1 MRLMNRIIRKKINNK
16 GNTLGVVVIGILLL
30 GILGTLILNIT
41 AANYQMKLADNQSK
55 RNFYYVEKAVDEIY
69 AGIGVEAMAA
79 VSDAY
84 QYVLSNVVKND
95 DNRLA
100 ALSGDE
106 AKEVFARQ
114 YFDILNDRYINNP
127 ISVEDQLSILKGY
140 IGAVDR
146 VTFNVEPVYDNDGT
160 TLLTDISY
168 DNTEQKLTFK
178 DIKVNSRTASGFNV
192 SVTTDFV
199 VTLPD
204 VNLSFADSGSNNFEE
219 LSKFAL
225 VIDGYET
232 LKKKVNDGSV
242 DFDSLLQTT
251 QNKILDNNIASM
263 TVSKSN
269 STVNLI
275 GNVYVGTSSVSRKK
289 SVDIRNSGIKFN
301 VNAKN
306 FICGGSVVLSNAEV
320 IFNGLSAMNGVD
332 LVRYGLL
339 DSENQSLGMH
349 LWANNLVTDG
359 KISSNLVVNGDCF
372 VADDLE
378 VNGDNSTVRMNG
390 NYFGYGYAGST
401 SNKAVEANSLDR
413 TIFDISNN
421 LPEDYVYDHEGRSA
435 IMINGKNADVIL
447 APVDSFDMVIL
458 GGRAYIDLETGAGSL
473 TSSPGNSTY
482 MTGESVSFKGN
493 QNLYKADIEELGSI
507 VESNPVSFDSI
518 SSYVTGDNLNYT
530 ALGIDST
537 KIIAKRVGSS
547 VYFYRYTNNPT
558 EQTNYFL
565 ERVRSNFV
573 RPSIEAQVRDL
584 GVQNLRL
591 DHDNRNIYTAGA
603 VTEIEGGVLLNSRL
617 GNGVTNGTL
626 DSGFLNLIEEM
637 KYRYDSISSDLT
649 EYGEAYGDLSNM
661 NEAPSSTTVYSHFV
675 DEDLLDELLQERGL
689 VRYEA
694 QNIEE
699 KPGIGTAGEDICEL
713 LFGSRSTGGEVNLG
727 VTIMNNAHRGGDVLQ
742 TERSYGI
749 IVATGDVRIT
759 KDFTG
764 VILCGGNLT
773 IDEGVT
779 VTACP
784 ALFEFLAT
792 YDEVLNQLFG
802 FSAGSGDVS
811 EIKTR
816 NTDYQN
822 LVSMENWRKN

>member
-84 QYVLSNVVKND
+84 QYVLSNVVKDD

-178 DIKVNSRTASGFNV
+178 DIKVSSRTASGFNV

-232 LKKKVNDGSV
+232 LKKKVNGGSV
-242 DFDSLLQTT
+242 DFDGLLQTT

-289 SVDIRNSGIKFN
+289 SVDILNSGIKFN

-332 LVRYGLL
+332 LVRYGFL

-359 KISSNLVVNGDCF
+359 EISSNLVVNGDCF

-390 NYFGYGYAGST
+390 NYFGYGYAGSD
-401 SNKAVEANSLDR
+401 SDKAVEAANSQD
-413 TIFDISNN
+413 N
-421 LPEDYVYDHEGRSA
+421 LPENYEYDHERRSA

-447 APVDSFDMVIL
+447 APINSYDMVIL
-458 GGRAYIDLETGAGSL
+458 GGRAYIDLSNPGDI
-473 TSSPGNSTY
+473 SSSGDFTY

-493 QNLYKADIEELGSI
+493 QNIYKA
-507 VESNPVSFDSI
+507 ESNDLGGIIGSNPISLDSI
-518 SSYVTGDNLNYT
+518 RSYISGDLLNYS

-537 KIIAKRVGSS
+537 KVIAKRSLKDNS
-547 VYFYRYTNNPT
+547 LYFYRYTNDPV
-558 EQTNYFL
+558 EQTKYFL
-565 ERVRSNFV
+565 GRTRSPFVRS
-573 RPSIEAQVRDL
+573 SIEDQVRER

-591 DHDNRNIYTAGA
+591 NHANENIYTVG
-603 VTEIEGGVLLNSRL
+603 VITEVADGVLLNSRL
-617 GNGVTNGTL
+617 GNGVSDTNGTL
-626 DSGFLNLIEEM
+626 ESGFLNLIEEM
-637 KYRYDSISSDLT
+637 KYRFDSISSNLT
-649 EYGEAYGDLSNM
+649 EYGEAYGALSNM

-764 VILCGGNLT
+764 IILCGGNLT

-792 YDEVLNQLFG
+792 YDEVLNSLFG

-811 EIKTR
+811 EIKTQ

>member
-1 MRLMNRIIRKKINNK
+1 MKLMNRIIRKKINNK

-84 QYVLSNVVKND
+84 QYVLSNVVKNV

-100 ALSGDE
+100 VLSGDE

-114 YFDILNDRYINNP
+114 YFDILNNIYINNP
-127 ISVEDQLSILKGY
+127 ISVEEQLSILKGY

-146 VTFNVEPVYDNDGT
+146 VTFDVEPVYDNDGT
-160 TLLTDISY
+160 TLLTNISY

-178 DIKVNSRTASGFNV
+178 DIKVSSRTTSGFNV

-232 LKKKVNDGSV
+232 LKKKVDDKLV
-242 DFDSLLQTT
+242 DFDSLLTET
-251 QNKILDNNIASM
+251 QDNILDNNTASM
-263 TVSKSN
+263 TVMKSN

-289 SVDIRNSGIKFN
+289 SVDILSSGIKFN

-390 NYFGYGYAGST
+390 NYFGYGYAYSKPD
-401 SNKAVEANSLDR
+401 NKAVEANSQD
-413 TIFDISNN
+413 N
-421 LPEDYVYDHEGRSA
+421 LPEEYEYEYDHERRSA

-447 APVDSFDMVIL
+447 APVNSYDMVIL
-458 GGRAYIDLETGAGSL
+458 GGRAYIDLDNPGE
-473 TSSPGNSTY
+473 TSSPGSSTY

-493 QNLYKADIEELGSI
+493 QNIYKAEMSDLGEIIESNPTSLGSI
-507 VESNPVSFDSI
+507 GESYI
-518 SSYVTGDNLNYT
+518 SGESLDYG

-537 KIIAKRVGSS
+537 KVIAKRSKDS
-547 VYFYRYTNNPT
+547 IYFYRYTNDPV
-558 EQTNYFL
+558 EQTKYFL
-565 ERVRSNFV
+565 DRTKSNFV
-573 RPSIEAQVRDL
+573 RPSIEAQVKDL

-591 DHDNRNIYTAGA
+591 DHDNLNIYTVGA
-603 VTEIEGGVLLNSRL
+603 VTEIEDGTLLNSRL

-637 KYRYDSISSDLT
+637 KYRYDFISSDLT
-649 EYGEAYGDLSNM
+649 EYAEAYGDLSNM
-661 NEAPSSTTVYSHFV
+661 NEKSSSATVYSHFV
-675 DEDLLDELLQERGL
+675 DENLLDELVEESK
-689 VRYEA
+689 YTS
-694 QNIEE
+694 NHIYTSPDIEE
-699 KPGIGTAGEDICEL
+699 KPDIGTAGEDM
-713 LFGSRSTGGEVNLG
+713 G
-727 VTIMNNAHRGGDVLQ
+727 VTIVNNAHRGGKSLEI
-742 TERSYGI
+742 ERSYGV
-749 IVATGDVRIT
+749 IVATGDVRIK

-764 VILCGGNLT
+764 IILCGGNLT

-792 YDEVLNQLFG
+792 YDDVLSELFG

-811 EIKTR
+811 EIKTQ

>member
-84 QYVLSNVVKND
+84 QYVLSNVVKDD

-178 DIKVNSRTASGFNV
+178 DIKVSSRTASGFNV

-232 LKKKVNDGSV
+232 LKKKVNGGSV
-242 DFDSLLQTT
+242 DFDGLLQTT

-289 SVDIRNSGIKFN
+289 SVDILNSGIKFN

-359 KISSNLVVNGDCF
+359 EISSNLVVNGDCF

-390 NYFGYGYAGST
+390 NYFGYGYAGSD
-401 SNKAVEANSLDR
+401 SDKAVEAANSQD
-413 TIFDISNN
+413 N
-421 LPEDYVYDHEGRSA
+421 LPENYEYDHERRSA

-447 APVDSFDMVIL
+447 APINSYDMVIL
-458 GGRAYIDLETGAGSL
+458 GGRAYIDLSNPGDI
-473 TSSPGNSTY
+473 SSSGDFTY

-493 QNLYKADIEELGSI
+493 QNIYKAESSDLGDIIG
-507 VESNPVSFDSI
+507 SNPISLDSI
-518 SSYVTGDNLNYT
+518 RSYISGDLLNYS

-537 KIIAKRVGSS
+537 KVIAKRSLKDNS
-547 VYFYRYTNNPT
+547 LYFYRYTNDPV
-558 EQTNYFL
+558 EQTKYFL
-565 ERVRSNFV
+565 ERTRSNFV
-573 RPSIEAQVRDL
+573 RPSIEAQVRER

-591 DHDNRNIYTAGA
+591 NHENVNIYTVG
-603 VTEIEGGVLLNSRL
+603 VITEVADGVLLNSRL

-637 KYRYDSISSDLT
+637 KYRYDSISSNLT
-649 EYGEAYGDLSNM
+649 EYGEAYGELSNM

-764 VILCGGNLT
+764 IILCGGNLT

-792 YDEVLNQLFG
+792 YDEVLNSLFG

-811 EIKTR
+811 EIKTQ